1 MKTFL
6 LLVIPALL
14 ISCDYKQNS
23 QQKAEAVVV
32 KFINDNLENND
43 SYESIIFDSLAQAKI
58 PYEILPTGRYYLSKM
73 EEHTIAA
80 KEKLEWAKKW
90 GEVTDVSKDL
100 KQVEVHTKL
109 VKAYGDS
116 ITIAKAHYKQDTT
129 LLELPH
135 KFRYYDERKKRHV
148 IEYNSFILDKDLTK
162 IIGIIIMDNK
172 GKLIYYGRA
181 Q

>member
-90 GEVTDVSKDL
+90 GED
-100 KQVEVHTKL
+100 E
-109 VKAYGDS
+109 
-116 ITIAKAHYKQDTT
+116 
-129 LLELPH
+129 LLIN
-135 KFRYYDERKKRHV
+135 KR
-148 IEYNSFILDKDLTK
+148 F
-162 IIGIIIMDNK
+162 
-172 GKLIYYGRA
+172 
-181 Q
+181 